1 MRNKNLVLIITLLL
15 VSAVVLTSCGP
26 AATQEPV
33 STEAPAATGAPVA
46 TEAPEA
52 TEAPAETEEPAPT
65 DEPAATEEPAGDE
78 RGILRFT
85 DGLQYGGNENLDPVD
100 EARYWPTISLI
111 YDRLTEP
118 AYDSMAPQPSLAK
131 SWESNEDA
139 TVWTFFL
146 RDDVYFHDGTQ
157 LTSADVKYSADHWR
171 TSETSILRTSFE
183 VVDSIETPDDF
194 TVVFNLTQPLVT
206 FDLTVMDYR
215 ARVVPKDGFPSVL
228 ETGMGSGPFKL
239 EKLDVEGVTVL
250 VANDDYWDGPPGVK
264 AVEVYGIAE
273 SEAQTTALLSGQLDF
288 QGVTLDIA
296 QRFEGN
302 PDFKIS
308 QVPSGD
314 WSGLVMRT
322 DIPPFDNLALRQA
335 MHLVVDRQE
344 FVDLSLSG
352 AGTVS
357 CDSAVMPSDPNVFTD
372 CDPGADI
379 EAAQAKLVEAGYPD
393 GFEIDLYASSICQD
407 WEALIEIYQQ
417 QAAQAGITV
426 NIQTVSADGFWT
438 EQWMVEP
445 FVITCWN
452 ARLAD
457 AALNEIYRGGGA
469 WNESYWNVPEFDA
482 LLDAARAEKDAD
494 VRKEHYIEAQKM
506 LHEGGG
512 TIIPYYL
519 DLIRVQKT
527 CIDGIPPLPDIW
539 IDWDGITKDTSYPNC
554 SD

>member
-1 MRNKNLVLIITLLL
+1 MHKKNIAWIISLLL
-15 VSAVVLTSCGP
+15 VLAVILTACGSG
-26 AATQEPV
+26 QEA
-33 STEAPAATGAPVA
+33 EAPAAEEPAAEEPA
-46 TEAPEA
+46 AEEPAA
-52 TEAPAETEEPAPT
+52 EAPAA
-65 DEPAATEEPAGDE
+65 EEPAGDT

-118 AYDSMAPQPSLAK
+118 AFDSMTPSPSLAA
-131 SWESNEDA
+131 SWEPNDDA
-139 TVWTFFL
+139 TVWTFHL

-157 LTSADVKYSADHWR
+157 LTSADVAYSANHWK
-171 TSETSILRTSFE
+171 TSETSILASSFE
-183 VVDSIETPDDF
+183 IVDSIETPDDF
-194 TVVFNLTQPLVT
+194 TVVFNLSAPLVT

-302 PDFKIS
+302 DDYKIT

-335 MHLVVDRQE
+335 MHLVMDRQE
-344 FVDLSLSG
+344 LVDLSLSG

-372 CDPGADI
+372 CDHGADI
-379 EAAQAKLVEAGYPD
+379 EAAKAKLVEAGYPD

-407 WEALIEIYQQ
+407 WEALTEIYQQ
-417 QAAQAGITV
+417 QAAKAGITV

-457 AALNEIYRGGGA
+457 AALNEIYRGGGS
-469 WNESYWNVPEFDA
+469 WNESFWNVPEFDA

-494 VRKEHYIEAQKM
+494 VRRQYYQDAQKM
-506 LHEGGG
+506 LHEDGG
-512 TIIPYYL
+512 TLIPYYSN
-519 DLIRVQKT
+519 LIRVQKT
-527 CIDGIPPLPDIW
+527 CIDGIPPLSDIW
-539 IDWDGITKDTSYPNC
+539 IDWDGITKDTSDPYC
-554 SD
+554 AD

>member
-1 MRNKNLVLIITLLL
+1 MRNNNLVWIITLLL
-15 VSAVVLTSCGP
+15 VLAVTLSACGP
-26 AATQEPV
+26 AAP
-33 STEAPAATGAPVA
+33 
-46 TEAPEA
+46 
-52 TEAPAETEEPAPT
+52 EEPAAE
-65 DEPAATEEPAGDE
+65 EPAAEEPATEEPAAEEPAAEEPAADT

-118 AYDSMAPQPSLAK
+118 AFDSMTPSPSLAA

-139 TVWTFFL
+139 SVWTFHL

-157 LTSADVKYSADHWR
+157 LTSADVAYSANHWK
-171 TSETSILRTSFE
+171 TSETSILATSFE
-183 VVDSIETPDDF
+183 IVDSIDTPDDF
-194 TVVFNLTQPLVT
+194 TVVFNLTAPLVT

-215 ARVVPKDGFPSVL
+215 ARVFPKDSYPAIL

-302 PDFKIS
+302 DDYKIS
-308 QVPSGD
+308 QIPSGD

-344 FVDLSLSG
+344 LVDLSLSG

-357 CDSAVMPSDPNVFTD
+357 CNSAVMPSDPNVFTD
-372 CDPGADI
+372 CNPGADI
-379 EAAQAKLVEAGYPD
+379 EGAKAKLVEAGYPD

-407 WEALIEIYQQ
+407 WEALTEIYQQ
-417 QAAQAGITV
+417 QAAKAGITV

-457 AALNEIYRGGGA
+457 AALNEIYRGGGS

-494 VRKEHYIEAQKM
+494 KRRQYYQDAQKM
-506 LHEGGG
+506 LYEEGG
-512 TIIPYYL
+512 TIIPYYSN
-519 DLIRVQKT
+519 LIRVQKT
-527 CIDGIPPLPDIW
+527 CIDGIPPLSDIW
-539 IDWDGITKDTSYPNC
+539 IDWDGITKDTSDPYC
-554 SD
+554 AD

>member
-1 MRNKNLVLIITLLL
+1 MRKKNIAWIISLLL
-15 VSAVVLTSCGP
+15 VLAVVLTACGGGQEAEEPVAEEP
-26 AATQEPV
+26 AA
-33 STEAPAATGAPVA
+33 
-46 TEAPEA
+46 
-52 TEAPAETEEPAPT
+52 EEPAPEEPVAE
-65 DEPAATEEPAGDE
+65 EPAAEEPAGDT

-118 AYDSMAPQPSLAK
+118 AFDSMTPQPSLAK
-131 SWESNEDA
+131 SWETNDDA
-139 TVWTFFL
+139 SVWTFHL

-157 LTSADVKYSADHWR
+157 LTSADVVYSADHWR

-183 VVDSIETPDDF
+183 VVESIEAPDDF
-194 TVVFNLTQPLVT
+194 TVVFNLTAPLVT

-215 ARVVPKDGFPSVL
+215 ARVFPKDGYPAIL

-273 SEAQTTALLSGQLDF
+273 GEAQTTALLSGQLDF

-302 PDFKIS
+302 DDYKIT

-322 DIPPFDNLALRQA
+322 DIPPFDNVALRQA

-344 FVDLSLSG
+344 LVDLSLSG

-357 CDSAVMPSDPNVFTD
+357 CNSAVMPSDPNVFKD
-372 CDPGADI
+372 CDPGPDI
-379 EAAQAKLVEAGYPD
+379 EGAKAKLVEAGYPD
-393 GFEIDLYASSICQD
+393 GFEIDLFASSICQD
-407 WEALIEIYQQ
+407 WEALTEIYQQ
-417 QAAQAGITV
+417 QAAKAGITV

-457 AALNEIYRGGGA
+457 AALNEIYRGGGS

-494 VRKEHYIEAQKM
+494 KRREHYIAAQKM
-506 LHEGGG
+506 LYEKGG
-512 TIIPYYL
+512 TIIPYYAN
-519 DLIRVQKT
+519 LIRVQKT
-527 CIDGIPPLPDIW
+527 CIDGIPPLSDIW
-539 IDWDGITKDTSYPNC
+539 IDWDGITKDTSDPYC
-554 SD
+554 AD

>member
-1 MRNKNLVLIITLLL
+1 MRNNNLVWIITLLL
-15 VSAVVLTSCGP
+15 VLAVTLSACGP
-26 AATQEPV
+26 AAP
-33 STEAPAATGAPVA
+33 
-46 TEAPEA
+46 
-52 TEAPAETEEPAPT
+52 EEPAAE
-65 DEPAATEEPAGDE
+65 EPAAEEPAAEEPAAEEPAAEEPAAEEPAADT

-118 AYDSMAPQPSLAK
+118 AFDSMTPSPSLAE

-139 TVWTFFL
+139 SVWTFHL
-146 RDDVYFHDGTQ
+146 REDVYFHDGTQ
-157 LTSADVKYSADHWR
+157 LTSADVAYSANHWK
-171 TSETSILRTSFE
+171 TSETSILATSFE
-183 VVDSIETPDDF
+183 IVDSIDTPDDF
-194 TVVFNLTQPLVT
+194 TVVFNLTAPLVT

-215 ARVVPKDGFPSVL
+215 ARVFPKDGYPAIL

-302 PDFKIS
+302 DDYKIS
-308 QVPSGD
+308 QIPSGD

-344 FVDLSLSG
+344 LVDLSLSG

-357 CDSAVMPSDPNVFTD
+357 CNSAVMPSDPNVFTD
-372 CDPGADI
+372 CNPGADI
-379 EAAQAKLVEAGYPD
+379 EGAKAKLVEAGYPD

-407 WEALIEIYQQ
+407 WEALTEIYQQ
-417 QAAQAGITV
+417 QAAKAGITV

-457 AALNEIYRGGGA
+457 AALNEIYRGGGS

-494 VRKEHYIEAQKM
+494 KRRQYYQDAQKM
-506 LHEGGG
+506 LYEEGG
-512 TIIPYYL
+512 TIIPYYSN
-519 DLIRVQKT
+519 LIRVQKT
-527 CIDGIPPLPDIW
+527 CIDGIPPLSDIW
-539 IDWDGITKDTSYPNC
+539 IDWDGITKDTSDPYC
-554 SD
+554 AD

>member
-1 MRNKNLVLIITLLL
+1 MAEVERRDVK
-15 VSAVVLTSCGP
+15 P
-26 AATQEPV
+26 EP
-33 STEAPAATGAPVA
+33 
-46 TEAPEA
+46 
-52 TEAPAETEEPAPT
+52 TEEP
-65 DEPAATEEPAGDE
+65 EPEEEVMEDD

-100 EARYWPTISLI
+100 EARFWPPISLL

-118 AYDSMAPQPSLAK
+118 GFDSMVPQPSLAE

-139 TVWTFFL
+139 TVWTFYL
-146 RDDVYFHDGTQ
+146 RDDVFFHDGTQ
-157 LTSADVKYSADHWR
+157 LTSADVAYSANHWK
-171 TSETSILRTSFE
+171 TSETSILATTFE
-183 VVDSIETPDDF
+183 IVDSIDTPDDF
-194 TVVFNLTQPLVT
+194 TVVFNLSAPLVS

-215 ARVVPKDGFPSVL
+215 ARVMPVDGLPGVL

-239 EKLDVEGVTVL
+239 ETLDVEGVTIM

-264 AVEVYGIAE
+264 AVEIYGIAE

-302 PDFKIS
+302 PDFTIT

-335 MHLVVDRQE
+335 MHYVVDRQKL
-344 FVDLSLSG
+344 VDLSLSG

-357 CDSAVMPSDPNVFTD
+357 CDSSVMPSDPNVLSECTYEQDFD
-372 CDPGADI
+372 
-379 EAAQAKLVEAGYPD
+379 AARTKLEEAGYPD
-393 GFEIDLYASSICQD
+393 GFEVDLYISSICQD
-407 WEALIEIYQQ
+407 WEALTEIYQQ
-417 QAAQAGITV
+417 DAAQAGIDV
-426 NIQTVSADGFWT
+426 NLVTVSADGFWT

-452 ARLAD
+452 ARFAD

-482 LLDAARAEKDAD
+482 LLDAARAEKDPD
-494 VRKEHYIEAQKM
+494 KRRQHYLDAQLM
-506 LHEGGG
+506 LHEEGG
-512 TIIPYYL
+512 TIIPYYAN
-519 DLIRVQKT
+519 LIRVQKT
-527 CIDGIPPLPDIW
+527 CLDGIPPLPDIW
-539 IDWDGITKDTSYPNC
+539 IDWDGITKDTSFENC
-554 SD
+554 AE

>member
-1 MRNKNLVLIITLLL
+1 MRNKNLVWIITLLL

-33 STEAPAATGAPVA
+33 STEATEAPVA

>member
-1 MRNKNLVLIITLLL
+1 MKTTRGGVKMRNKYLVWITVVLLTL
-15 VSAVVLTSCGP
+15 AIVLTACGGQQAEESAVE
-26 AATQEPV
+26 EPV
-33 STEAPAATGAPVA
+33 V
-46 TEAPEA
+46 
-52 TEAPAETEEPAPT
+52 EEPAAEEPT
-65 DEPAATEEPAGDE
+65 AEEPAGDT

-118 AYDSMAPQPSLAK
+118 AFDSMTPSPSLAE
-131 SWESNEDA
+131 SWETNDDA
-139 TVWTFFL
+139 TVWTFHL

-157 LTSADVKYSADHWR
+157 LTSADVVYSANHWK

-183 VVDSIETPDDF
+183 VVDSIEAPDDF
-194 TVVFNLTQPLVT
+194 TVVFNLSAPLVT

-215 ARVVPKDGFPSVL
+215 ARVFPKDGYPGIL

-302 PDFKIS
+302 DNYKIT
-308 QVPSGD
+308 QIPSGD

-335 MHLVVDRQE
+335 MHLVIDRQE
-344 FVDLSLSG
+344 LVDLSLSG
-352 AGTVS
+352 AGTIS

-372 CDPGADI
+372 CDPGPDI
-379 EAAQAKLVEAGYPD
+379 EGAKAKLVEAGYPD
-393 GFEIDLYASSICQD
+393 GFEVDLYASSICQD
-407 WEALIEIYQQ
+407 WEALTEIYQQ
-417 QAAQAGITV
+417 QAAKAGITV

-457 AALNEIYRGGGA
+457 AALNEIYRGGGS

-482 LLDAARAEKDAD
+482 LLDAARAETDAD
-494 VRKEHYIEAQKM
+494 KRREYYQEAQKM
-506 LHEGGG
+506 LYEDGG
-512 TIIPYYL
+512 TLIPYYSN
-519 DLIRVQKT
+519 LIRVQKT
-527 CIDGIPPLPDIW
+527 CIDGIPPLSDIW
-539 IDWDGITKDTSYPNC
+539 IDWDGITKDTSDPYC
-554 SD
+554 AD

>member
-1 MRNKNLVLIITLLL
+1 MRNKNLVWIITLLL

-33 STEAPAATGAPVA
+33 STEAPAATEAPVA

-215 ARVVPKDGFPSVL
+215 ARVVPKDGFP
-228 ETGMGSGPFKL
+228 EW
-239 EKLDVEGVTVL
+239 
-250 VANDDYWDGPPGVK
+250 A
-264 AVEVYGIAE
+264 
-273 SEAQTTALLSGQLDF
+273 
-288 QGVTLDIA
+288 
-296 QRFEGN
+296 
-302 PDFKIS
+302 PD
-308 QVPSGD
+308 
-314 WSGLVMRT
+314 R
-322 DIPPFDNLALRQA
+322 
-335 MHLVVDRQE
+335 
-344 FVDLSLSG
+344 
-352 AGTVS
+352 
-357 CDSAVMPSDPNVFTD
+357 
-372 CDPGADI
+372 
-379 EAAQAKLVEAGYPD
+379 
-393 GFEIDLYASSICQD
+393 SS
-407 WEALIEIYQQ
+407 WK
-417 QAAQAGITV
+417 
-426 NIQTVSADGFWT
+426 N
-438 EQWMVEP
+438 WMWKV
-445 FVITCWN
+445 
-452 ARLAD
+452 
-457 AALNEIYRGGGA
+457 
-469 WNESYWNVPEFDA
+469 
-482 LLDAARAEKDAD
+482 
-494 VRKEHYIEAQKM
+494 
-506 LHEGGG
+506 
-512 TIIPYYL
+512 
-519 DLIRVQKT
+519 
-527 CIDGIPPLPDIW
+527 
-539 IDWDGITKDTSYPNC
+539 
-554 SD
+554 